1 MGLRAAEEVHTGAEE
16 GLHEVD
22 LADLVCTVLQG
33 EEAMDHQEEVCV
45 GPRRQ
50 VGTAVDVVVD
60 LRTVLP
66 CKVRQWAE
74 AFLLRDTITRT
85 STTKVHR
92 RAINRHME
100 GVHRLARL
108 VKCHSR

>member
-1 MGLRAAEEVHTGAEE
+1 MGLRAEEEVHTGAEE
-16 GLHEVD
+16 GLQEVD

-50 VGTAVDVVVD
+50 AGTVVDVVED
-60 LRTVLP
+60 LRMVLL
-66 CKVRQWAE
+66 CKARRWAE
-74 AFLLRDTITRT
+74 VFLPRDTITPT
-85 STTKVHR
+85 STIKVHR
-92 RAINRHME
+92 RAINHHME
-100 GVHRLARL
+100 GVHRLVRL